1 MISDNKRI
9 AINTG
14 IIYVRLFVVTIVSLV
29 STRYVLQ
36 ALGAS
41 DFGLFNVVAS
51 LLTMLNCISTGM
63 YSTTQRYINVEMGKP
78 DGNMNRIFNVCLV
91 LHAAFALFILVVSEV
106 VGVWYVNYYLNVAPG
121 KLADAHFVLQTSII
135 ISCLGILNVPYQAL
149 IQAFEKFGQAAAVDI
164 ATTVL
169 KLLAVMSLVLY
180 QGNALRLYAV
190 IIACI
195 SLMSFVMYQWFCQSQ
210 WKDIVC
216 LKWYSEKG
224 LYKEIFVFNN
234 YVALGAFGSLSKIQG
249 VSILINYFFGT
260 IVNAANAVG
269 TQIQTFVGMLVGNM
283 ASASGPQITQS
294 YSSGNLKKS
303 IDLCAMINRYVVL
316 IMSMVFFPLLIG
328 LDFILGIWLKDVPQ
342 YTVIFTTWILI
353 GNLVSTHMSSLSTF
367 IFATGKIKWFTILS
381 TIIDLLFLIAS
392 FLLFYMDFP
401 VYSIFV
407 CLAIDKLINL
417 VTAYGL
423 LVCTVHFDVWEFVR
437 KAYLRTT
444 IVIIIGVMTYF
455 LLSDIS
461 IHPLARV
468 IIMGGV
474 LFFVIT
480 GIGLKKNERNKLLN
494 LITVKWAK

>member
-1 MISDNKRI
+1 
-9 AINTG
+9 
-14 IIYVRLFVVTIVSLV
+14 
-29 STRYVLQ
+29 
-36 ALGAS
+36 
-41 DFGLFNVVAS
+41 
-51 LLTMLNCISTGM
+51 
-63 YSTTQRYINVEMGKP
+63 
-78 DGNMNRIFNVCLV
+78 
-91 LHAAFALFILVVSEV
+91 
-106 VGVWYVNYYLNVAPG
+106 
-121 KLADAHFVLQTSII
+121 
-135 ISCLGILNVPYQAL
+135 
-149 IQAFEKFGQAAAVDI
+149 
-164 ATTVL
+164 
-169 KLLAVMSLVLY
+169 
-180 QGNALRLYAV
+180 
-190 IIACI
+190 
-195 SLMSFVMYQWFCQSQ
+195 MSFVMYQWFCQSQ